1 MEPDRE
7 ETNAEARPLGERGGV
22 VVRATRHGALVLE
35 TENARRMMR
44 RITTL
49 RPVREAR
56 SGTRPPGALAA
67 APE

>member
-7 ETNAEARPLGERGGV
+7 ETNAARRLRETHGGV

-35 TENARRMMR
+35 TENARRMMQ

-49 RPVREAR
+49 RPVREGR
-56 SGTRPPGALAA
+56 SGATA
-67 APE
+67 APVR